1 MKKFDELYESFL
13 KEEEDQD
20 FSYYTGPSESVL
32 FLKDLESQIGRLRSM
47 VENGENFK
55 TVHVAT
61 REDAKGYGYPDEPGH
76 EFYIFYAAQ
85 DFTKP
90 ALIPV

>member
-1 MKKFDELYESFL
+1 MKKFDELYKSFL
-13 KEEEDQD
+13 KEEDQN

-32 FLKDLESQIGRLRSM
+32 FLDDLDSQVGKLKRM

-55 TVHVAT
+55 TAHVAT
-61 REDAKGYGYPDEPGH
+61 REAAKNYNYPDEPGH
-76 EFYIFYAAQ
+76 HFYIFYTAQ

>member
-1 MKKFDELYESFL
+1 MKKFDTLLESFL
-13 KEEEDQD
+13 KEEDNEDQD
-20 FSYYTGPSESVL
+20 FSYYTGPSNDVL
-32 FLKDLESQIGRLRSM
+32 FLDDLDALTLKRK
-47 VENGENFK
+47 VEEGEQFK

-61 REDAKGYGYPDEPGH
+61 RKDAVNYGYPDQSGH
-76 EFYIFYAAQ
+76 DFYIFYTKQ